1 MGVTRKPRSEET
13 ATAPA
18 PSAVPHAV
26 LDLNKWHRALHQVTG
41 DMALNF
47 NRASTADLAR
57 WAEALREIVAEM
69 AAAIEVTYPALSQ
82 LDDSL

>member
-1 MGVTRKPRSEET
+1 MGVTRKQQQAIRQ
-13 ATAPA
+13 
-18 PSAVPHAV
+18 HAV

-57 WAEALREIVAEM
+57 WAEALRKIVAEM

-82 LDDSL
+82 PDDGLRGRRP

>member
-1 MGVTRKPRSEET
+1 MASIK
-13 ATAPA
+13 
-18 PSAVPHAV
+18 
-26 LDLNKWHRALHQVTG
+26 VTG